1 MALYRRLT
9 YPRTWMAHGREPT
22 DDQLVLLSKDG
33 KLDAFNS
40 LVERYQGAVYN
51 LAYRLLGDRGT
62 AEDATQE
69 AFISAYRAITRFEGG
84 NVRSWMLRIV
94 ANECKD
100 ELRRRQRRTVISL
113 DAVADDRDAPIDIA
127 DPAPGAE
134 EVLDMHEFGAS
145 FQRLLL
151 HLPFDQRQA
160 ILLVDVY
167 EYRYEE
173 VAEMTGESLGTVK
186 SRIHRGREKLRV
198 LISARPELSSVAR
211 RLERERKA

>member
-1 MALYRRLT
+1 
-9 YPRTWMAHGREPT
+9 MAHGREPT

-40 LVERYQGAVYN
+40 LVERYQAAVFN
-51 LAYRLLGDRGT
+51 LAYRLLGDPGT

-69 AFISAYRAITRFEGG
+69 AFISAYRAIARFEGG
-84 NVRSWMLRIV
+84 NVRSWLLRIV

-113 DAVADDRDAPIDIA
+113 DAVSSDRDAPIDVA

-134 EVLDMHEFGAS
+134 KVLEMHEFGAG

-151 HLPFDQRQA
+151 QLPFEQRRA

-186 SRIHRGREKLRV
+186 SRIHRGREKLRT
-198 LISARPELSSVAR
+198 LISARPELSRVAR
-211 RLERERKA
+211 RLERERES